1 MGMSFI
7 ISLNMEGDTT
17 GSQSL
22 GKRGSVPL
30 STTFLSNIQ
39 RLNDS
44 LGGSIPGDAQKK
56 GVINTIQKCPVALI
70 RIITQSSA

>member
-1 MGMSFI
+1 M

-39 RLNDS
+39 RLKDS
-44 LGGSIPGDAQKK
+44 LGGSIPGGQKK
-56 GVINTIQKCPVALI
+56 KGEIV
-70 RIITQSSA
+70 

>member
-1 MGMSFI
+1 M

-56 GVINTIQKCPVALI
+56 GLFNKIQKPSSSDKDYHTKFCLI
-70 RIITQSSA
+70 N

>member
-1 MGMSFI
+1 M

-39 RLNDS
+39 RLKDS
-44 LGGSIPGDAQKK
+44 LGGSIPGEAQKK
-56 GVINTIQKCPVALI
+56 GEIV
-70 RIITQSSA
+70 